1 MLYFS
6 ALLMLK
12 YSIWWRPSMLGGRL
26 FLPLPRPPLTFLSH
40 FFAECI
46 LNLYPL
52 AGKKKLGFEIL
63 LYLPEKGCYF
73 LGGSCC
79 ARIEV
84 EVLMYKLRCPC
95 RD

>member
-1 MLYFS
+1 MGNGGQIVFAIAEAAFDVSLPFFCRMHS
-6 ALLMLK
+6 L
-12 YSIWWRPSMLGGRL
+12 SISPSR
-26 FLPLPRPPLTFLSH
+26 
-40 FFAECI
+40 
-46 LNLYPL
+46 
-52 AGKKKLGFEIL
+52 KKKLGFEIL